1 MRFPAFAFSAPV
13 LLLAGCA
20 SHELVRAD
28 DMSAVQHRHEAQRE
42 KEAAAKEGGA
52 RPLAA
57 PAEPGGPDWNE
68 ERRREAE
75 RRREHARQ
83 HESAAAFLEHFE
95 DQACRHVSS
104 SSRAGCPLLG
114 PVTRIDDV
122 PGGIR
127 ATFAVE
133 KRAAAAL
140 AEMRCHQAYA
150 RARHFDAAVG
160 CPLYVPDIEIRQA
173 LDPRAIEIVSRDEK
187 TVRLIRERGREQ
199 AVFTRPANR

>member
-1 MRFPAFAFSAPV
+1 MRIAGLALIAPT
-13 LLLAGCA
+13 LLVAGCA

-28 DMSAVQHRHEAQRE
+28 DMSATQHRLEAQRE
-42 KEAAAKEGGA
+42 KEAAAKEGDV
-52 RPLAA
+52 RPVA
-57 PAEPGGPDWNE
+57 PAADPGGPDWNE
-68 ERRREAE
+68 EHRREAE

-83 HESAAAFLEHFE
+83 HESAAEFLEHFE

-104 SSRAGCPLLG
+104 SSRVACPLLG
-114 PVTRIDDV
+114 PVTRIEDV

-133 KRAAAAL
+133 KRAASAL

-150 RARHFDAAVG
+150 RSRHFDAAIS
-160 CPLYVPDIEIRQA
+160 CALYVRDVEIRQA
-173 LDPRAIEIVSRDEK
+173 LDPKAIEIVSRDEK

-199 AVFTRPANR
+199 AVFTRQGIR